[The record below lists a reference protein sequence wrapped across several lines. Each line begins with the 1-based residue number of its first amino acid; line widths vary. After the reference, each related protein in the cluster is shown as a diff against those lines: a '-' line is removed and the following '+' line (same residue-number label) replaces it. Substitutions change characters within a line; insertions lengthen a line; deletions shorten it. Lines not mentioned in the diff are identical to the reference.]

1 MGGGAGNK
9 PDCRDIAGCALPHLS
24 LIWSRLPKRVC
35 STSDP
40 CAQCVRKATL
50 GVVTK
55 ACARRAI
62 DSEGLLKTPAP
73 MCHDAITAWR
83 QMLSPQHV
91 AGQLVVRVQSTSVL
105 FVRTGGAKLCAMLV
119 GSCRG
124 KKVVSAAAFR
134 LRMCSGEVFD
144 IAAAVTCN
152 VFLRTNAR
160 RCRHHAIIVEQQR
173 ASKRGVV
180 NMLEIAWVWL
190 TCVFGACANAAR
202 LYALLAMCVI
212 GAAC

>member
-24 LIWSRLPKRVC
+24 LIWSRLQKRVWN
-35 STSDP
+35 TAGP
-40 CAQCVRKATL
+40 CAKCVGKATL

-73 MCHDAITAWR
+73 MRHDAITAWR

-124 KKVVSAAAFR
+124 KKVVSAAALR

-144 IAAAVTCN
+144 TAIAVTCN
-152 VFLRTNAR
+152 VSLRTQAQR
-160 RCRHHAIIVEQQR
+160 RRHHAIIVEQQR
-173 ASKRGVV
+173 ASTRGDV
-180 NMLEIAWVWL
+180 NMSKIALVWL
-190 TCVFGACANAAR
+190 TCVFVACASTER
-202 LYALLAMCVI
+202 LYARLAMCVI
-212 GAAC
+212 GTA